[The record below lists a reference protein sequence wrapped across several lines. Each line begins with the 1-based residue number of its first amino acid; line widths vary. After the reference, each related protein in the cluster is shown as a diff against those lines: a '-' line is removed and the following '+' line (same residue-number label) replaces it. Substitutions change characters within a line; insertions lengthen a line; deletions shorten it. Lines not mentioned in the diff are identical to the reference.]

1 MNGVHDMGGM
11 QDMGPIRHETN
22 EPVFHA
28 QWEAR
33 VYALNRAMRAWGKVN
48 LDAWRHDIELLPPA
62 DYLRM
67 TYYEKWLTVLEK
79 QLVQYGFVTKEEL
92 ESGKP
97 AGSAAGSANAK
108 PALTVARA
116 RQITRSIPSSYDP
129 AIHPAFEAGD
139 RVRARNL
146 NPVGHTRLPRYAR
159 GKTGVVF
166 LDHGVYTFPD
176 TNAQNQGQHRQHV
189 YSVRFTARELW
200 GAQSSPRDSVHLD
213 LFEDYLEHA

>member
-11 QDMGPIRHETN
+11 QDMGPIRYETN

-28 QWEAR
+28 EWEAR

-67 TYYEKWLTVLEK
+67 SYYEKWLAILQK
-79 QLVQYGFVTKEEL
+79 QLVQYGFATKEEVAT
-92 ESGKP
+92 GKAAP
-97 AGSAAGSANAK
+97 GSAKAK
-108 PALTVARA
+108 PALTVAQA
-116 RQITRSIPSSYDP
+116 GQITRSIPSSVDP
-129 AIHPAFEAGD
+129 AIPPAFHAGD
-139 RVRARNL
+139 RVRARNM

-159 GKTGVVF
+159 GKIGVVF

-176 TNAQNQGQHRQHV
+176 TNSRYEGEHRQHV
-189 YSVRFTARELW
+189 YSVRFASRELW
-200 GAQSSPRDSVHLD
+200 GDQSSPRDTVHLD

>member
-22 EPVFHA
+22 EPVFHT
-28 QWEAR
+28 QWESR

-67 TYYEKWLTVLEK
+67 TYYEKWLAVLEK

-92 ESGKP
+92 VTGKP
-97 AGSAAGSANAK
+97 APASAKAK
-108 PALTVARA
+108 PVLSVEGA

-129 AIHPAFEAGD
+129 AIHPGFQTGD
-139 RVRARNL
+139 RVRARNI
-146 NPVGHTRLPRYAR
+146 NPAGHTRLPRYAR
-159 GKTGVVF
+159 GKSGVVF
-166 LDHGVYTFPD
+166 RDHGVYAFPD
-176 TNAQNQGQHRQHV
+176 TNSKSQGEHRQHV
-189 YSVRFTARELW
+189 YSVRFAAHELW
-200 GAQSSPRDSVHLD
+200 GDQSSPLDTVHLD

>member
-11 QDMGPIRHETN
+11 QDMGAVRKETN

-67 TYYEKWLTVLEK
+67 TYYEKWLAVLEK
-79 QLVQYGFVTKEEL
+79 QLARYGFVTEEEL
-92 ESGKP
+92 ESGK
-97 AGSAAGSANAK
+97 AASGSSKAK
-108 PALTVARA
+108 PALTLEGA
-116 RQITRSIPSSYDP
+116 RQITRSIPSSQYP
-129 AIHPAFEAGD
+129 AIHAGFRAGD
-139 RVRARNL
+139 RVRARNI
-146 NPVGHTRLPRYAR
+146 NPAGHTRLPRYAR
-159 GKTGVVF
+159 GRYGVVF
-166 LDHGVYTFPD
+166 HDHGVYAFPD
-176 TNAQNQGQHRQHV
+176 TNSRNQGQHRQHV
-189 YSVRFTARELW
+189 YSVRFAARELW
-200 GAQSSPRDSVHLD
+200 GDQSSPLDAVHLD

>member
-11 QDMGPIRHETN
+11 QDMGPVRHETN

-28 QWEAR
+28 PWEAR
-33 VYALNRAMRAWGKVN
+33 MYALNRAMRAWGKVN

-67 TYYEKWLTVLEK
+67 SYYEKWLAILEK

-92 ESGKP
+92 ASGQAAP
-97 AGSAAGSANAK
+97 GSAKAQ
-108 PALTVARA
+108 PVLTVAHA
-116 RQITRSIPSSYDP
+116 RQITRAIPSSVDP
-129 AIHPAFEAGD
+129 AIRSAFQAGD
-139 RVRARNL
+139 RVRARNI
-146 NPVGHTRLPRYAR
+146 NPAGHTRLPRYVR
-159 GKTGVVF
+159 GRSGVNF

-176 TNAQNQGQHRQHV
+176 TNAKDQGEHRQHV

-200 GAQSSPRDSVHLD
+200 GDQSSPLDTVHLD